1 MSRKVNSRIV
11 TRSRYFNQ
19 FSRGKSVDVS
29 IDSSTLAG
37 VRVQER
43 GNKKGTEVELFLP
56 NGSKNVRISMTG
68 RQAKSIVNTLLRHY
82 ERTGTFV

>member
-1 MSRKVNSRIV
+1 MSRKSTRKIV

-19 FSRGKSVDVS
+19 FSTGKSVDVS
-29 IDSSTLAG
+29 TDPSSLAG

-56 NGSKNVRISMTG
+56 NGAKSVRISMSG
-68 RQAKSIVNTLLRHY
+68 RQAKSVFNTLLRHY
-82 ERTGTFV
+82 ERTGV